1 MKPVGAMRAADTS
14 PDGSLALPVSSH
26 AATASM
32 RQHGI
37 PFTADNYAV
46 WHCYLTGSNIALKRA
61 IDIVLSNGLA
71 VEERTLRA
79 LYARHFCQAGEALA
93 LRDLAQRTLQALDG
107 MIASPGAAQAM
118 LLTRLGRDMQEMVQQ
133 SERLTSLLGH
143 SAERI
148 AQLERFLDDARQE
161 ALTDSLT
168 GVANR
173 RAFDAALRAKAGDA
187 MNEGHE
193 LAFLLIDID
202 RFKQVNDRWGHAV
215 GDDVLRLVAGT
226 LTRLV
231 RGQDTIARYG
241 GEEFAI
247 ILPATDHNGAIA
259 TAENLRAGIEQ
270 QALQL
275 GGGGSLRLTISAG
288 ASCYD
293 HGENLGAWLARADAA
308 LYVAKNGG
316 RNRVVFGGIMPCGG
330 NVVPLAA
337 RERKEGL
344 LL

>member
-1 MKPVGAMRAADTS
+1 MKPVEAQAADTPPERTPGAQVAS
-14 PDGSLALPVSSH
+14 Q
-26 AATASM
+26 AAIASM

-37 PFTADNYAV
+37 LFTADNYAV
-46 WHCYLTGSNIALKRA
+46 WHCYLTGSNVALKRA
-61 IDIVLSNGLA
+61 IDIILSNGLA
-71 VEERTLRA
+71 IEERTLRV
-79 LYARHFCQAGEALA
+79 LYAHHFCQAREAIA
-93 LRDLAQRTLQALDG
+93 LRDLAQRTMRTLAG
-107 MIASPGAAQAM
+107 MTAHPGSCEAE
-118 LLTRLGRDMQEMVQQ
+118 LLTRLCLDMQDMVQQ
-133 SERLTSLLGH
+133 SERMTRLL
-143 SAERI
+143 SQSKERI

-161 ALTDSLT
+161 ASTDSLT
-168 GVANR
+168 GLANR

-187 MNEGHE
+187 MNNGND

-215 GDDVLRLVAGT
+215 GDDVLRIVAGT

-247 ILPATDHNGAIA
+247 ILPQTDQYGAIGA
-259 TAENLRAGIEQ
+259 AENLRAAVEQ
-270 QALQL
+270 QALPL
-275 GGGGSLRLTISAG
+275 AGAGLLRLTISAG

-316 RNRVVFGGIMPCGG
+316 RNRVSFGEIAPRGG
-330 NVVPLAA
+330 NVVPMAA
-337 RERKEGL
+337 WERKESL
-344 LL
+344 LF